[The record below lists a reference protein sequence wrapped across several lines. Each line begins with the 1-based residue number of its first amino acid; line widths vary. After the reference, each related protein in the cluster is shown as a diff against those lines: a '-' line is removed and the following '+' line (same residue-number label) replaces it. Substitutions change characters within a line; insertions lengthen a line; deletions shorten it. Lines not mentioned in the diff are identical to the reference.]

1 MMSLSIADKPPSAI
15 GSHGDACEITGA
27 VLPRPDSAVISDLLI
42 MPMGDGNAPL
52 VVNIAWR
59 S

>member
-1 MMSLSIADKPPSAI
+1 MSLSIADKPPSAI
-15 GSHGDACEITGA
+15 GSHGAACEITGA
-27 VLPRPDSAVISDLLI
+27 VLPRPDTAVISDLLI

-52 VVNIAWR
+52 VVNIARR

>member
-1 MMSLSIADKPPSAI
+1 MMSLSITDKPS
-15 GSHGDACEITGA
+15 ST
-27 VLPRPDSAVISDLLI
+27 AVISDLLI

-52 VVNIAWR
+52 VVNIARR